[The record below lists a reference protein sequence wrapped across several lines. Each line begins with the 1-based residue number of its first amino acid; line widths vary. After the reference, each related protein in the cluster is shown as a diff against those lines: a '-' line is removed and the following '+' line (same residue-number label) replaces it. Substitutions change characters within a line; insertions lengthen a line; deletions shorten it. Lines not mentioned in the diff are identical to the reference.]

1 MTQLSN
7 TASTFATRRKM
18 WHIKVLSVIYFT
30 AICAAEDPQ
39 AVTSMFT
46 DVSPYTSLPTSME
59 SPIVYE
65 LPIPSLRLQS
75 VWLDVFPSEKVELNC
90 SISGSSDWTITWH
103 RNKDQVQ
110 DGDPNLYISP
120 DRSMLIITAAT
131 QMYSGNYHCE
141 GRHKT
146 KGVATQS
153 SKSLEVNVYENK
165 PKPTVSRRPNFDKM
179 FPGES
184 VIFTCMVNTSFGWEY
199 LWYHDGNEI
208 QAPNTDTYTID
219 SIEHSNSGE
228 YHCKA
233 KRGKG
238 PFYTEGSKTT
248 LLLVSEKK
256 PKPLMTQKPD
266 VDTVYMG
273 ESVSFECKV
282 GISSGWEYLWYKDG
296 KALLHNGSSFNIR
309 DASSSDSGTYECM
322 AKREES
328 MYHGERS
335 DRRILQISE
344 IPVPTLK
351 PMTQWLDV
359 FPTESVKLSCGMQR
373 GSDWIYMWYKDGQ
386 KVQADNTVSF
396 DLNGATL
403 SISSASAKHAGQ
415 YHCKGHL
422 QDRSVSSS
430 ASSEL
435 TLTVYDKIPS
445 VTLTQDPEYN
455 VMFPGESVSFSCHI
469 NVSSGWEYVWYK
481 DGNQPNVSGNM
492 FSINSVG
499 KKNGGSY
506 TCKARRGGNQFFF
519 SQVMHVEVKEKKPKP
534 LMTQKPDVDTLY
546 IGESVSFECKV
557 EISSGWEY
565 LWYKDGKAL
574 LHIGSSFNIRDASSS
589 DSGTY
594 ECMAKRDKSMYHA
607 ERSDRRIL
615 QISEIPVPSLKQM
628 TQWLDVFPTESVKLS
643 CGMQRGSDW
652 IYMWY
657 KDGQKVQADN
667 TVSFDLNGATLSISS
682 ASASYR
688 GQYSCLGKLKSRPVT
703 SNPSSELTLSVY
715 DTKPRVTLM
724 QNPEHNVM
732 YTEDSVSFSCHINVS
747 SGWEYLWY
755 KDGNQL
761 TESGNNLNISLAE
774 TTNTGLYKCQV
785 KRGVDTFIQSDQSQ
799 ALRLNIQ
806 ERPKAHIIL
815 LTGWSEVFATDSL
828 VLRCEVQ
835 ESNDKWNYT

>member
-344 IPVPTLK
+344 IPVP
-351 PMTQWLDV
+351 
-359 FPTESVKLSCGMQR
+359 
-373 GSDWIYMWYKDGQ
+373 
-386 KVQADNTVSF
+386 
-396 DLNGATL
+396 
-403 SISSASAKHAGQ
+403 
-415 YHCKGHL
+415 
-422 QDRSVSSS
+422 
-430 ASSEL
+430 
-435 TLTVYDKIPS
+435 
-445 VTLTQDPEYN
+445 
-455 VMFPGESVSFSCHI
+455 
-469 NVSSGWEYVWYK
+469 
-481 DGNQPNVSGNM
+481 
-492 FSINSVG
+492 
-499 KKNGGSY
+499 
-506 TCKARRGGNQFFF
+506 
-519 SQVMHVEVKEKKPKP
+519 
-534 LMTQKPDVDTLY
+534 
-546 IGESVSFECKV
+546 
-557 EISSGWEY
+557 
-565 LWYKDGKAL
+565 
-574 LHIGSSFNIRDASSS
+574 
-589 DSGTY
+589 
-594 ECMAKRDKSMYHA
+594 
-607 ERSDRRIL
+607 
-615 QISEIPVPSLKQM
+615 SLKQM

-835 ESNDKWNYT
+835 ESNDKWNYTWFKEEQPLNLLPSERHIVTPHDDPEQSLYTCHGIRSGRPSYSKRSDSFRTKNLLLKRRVLLSISGCLFFGLVATFLGCIILRVIRKPAGDEDKPEEDNLFLTMAQLKSRADAPCPLVEYITDTTLNAPSKEGDENGTICCETTPLTTQEDQAVTTESHDAEESNGGLVSFKQ